1 MAPTIATH
9 ETFTPTIST
18 RLSARL
24 KRRTLDQELSR
35 GADPCGTPVRAL
47 RATELT
53 GTQVRYRTAE
63 QLEQLA
69 TFHDQPH
76 VARFGPRRA
85 AAEVNQDRL
94 ARLAQRLRDDRPVAA
109 RGMASLSLALSDGT
123 SPVYNDRDGRAL
135 AEELERVDAALAA

>member
-24 KRRTLDQELSR
+24 RRRTLDQELSR

-53 GTQVRYRTAE
+53 GTQVRQRTAE

-123 SPVYNDRDGRAL
+123 GPVYNDRDGRAL